1 MEISYNKKIY
11 LLWFTFIILEKFK
24 ASSFD
29 QLNFNCSFIFIQKH
43 LIPTIYF
50 FMKTKMLFSL
60 SLFSLNFNFIH
71 AQYEGY
77 SSNSWKNQLK
87 IEDQFFRNIDS
98 NSFKKH
104 LIKLTERPH
113 VVGSEA
119 NTAVQKYMGLV
130 MKNAG
135 FKVTNYPY
143 DVYLPKEP
151 GFSLIEIVTPSRA
164 VLNQKEEIISGDP
177 FTEDPLL
184 WKGWNAFSGSGDV
197 TAQVVYANYGRKE
210 DFETLKEHDVS
221 VDGKIVLARY
231 GGNFRGFKAKF
242 AEANGAAGLIIFT
255 DPKDSGFTKGLVY
268 PEGPYYN
275 ESTIQ
280 RGSLLTEDFTG
291 DPLTPFEPALPL
303 DGKNKIKRLDPK
315 ETQLPTIPVTPIA
328 YGEAT
333 KILSQMNGKEV
344 PQLWQGG
351 LPFTYRLEGGE
362 GLSVRLKVDQKIDF
376 VRATNIVG
384 ILKGSEA
391 ADEWIILGCHFDAWG
406 FGATD
411 PNSGTAMLLSL
422 SETLGKL
429 KDKGYA
435 PKRSILIGHWDAE
448 EHGVIGS
455 SEWVEQMREQL
466 NAKGVVYM
474 NFDGG
479 VSGKTFGASA
489 APTLKKLLIEA
500 SKEVQYPFSDESL
513 FEFWRKDNI
522 TEPSIGN
529 LGGGSDHIAFYM
541 HVGVPSLSGGAGGPN
556 LYHSNYDSFQFY
568 EKFVDPEFKMGPM
581 VEHMAGLMA
590 LRMANAELIPY
601 NLNRYAFDLN
611 IHFKNATEKI
621 KEFNVD
627 FDGFKNT
634 MNAIK
639 GLDKSS
645 KSLTAEIKSFLK
657 KGSFSKKRIKN
668 INDQLIALEKSFI
681 SEKGMYFGSWY
692 KSIYA
697 SSDPFSG
704 YAAWILP
711 GVEYEIALKSS
722 EKLKEWDTRYTNA
735 ISSLKSKMDTLKEEI
750 GQFK

>member
-1 MEISYNKKIY
+1 MKPKK
-11 LLWFTFIILEKFK
+11 LFI
-24 ASSFD
+24 
-29 QLNFNCSFIFIQKH
+29 
-43 LIPTIYF
+43 
-50 FMKTKMLFSL
+50 L
-60 SLFSLNFNFIH
+60 SLMLLSFTPSFS
-71 AQYEGY
+71 QYEGF
-77 SSNSWKNQLK
+77 SPTTWDNQLK
-87 IEDQFFRNIDS
+87 IEDLFLENIET
-98 NSFKKH
+98 NSFKAH

-113 VVGSEA
+113 VVGSNA
-119 NTAVQKYMGLV
+119 NSEVQRYMGAV
-130 MKNAG
+130 MEKAG

-151 GFSLIEIVTPSRA
+151 GNSLIEIVTPSRA
-164 VLNQKEEIISGDP
+164 VLNQKEDIIGGDP
-177 FTEDPLL
+177 FSKDPHL
-184 WKGWNAFSGSGDV
+184 WKGWNAFSGSGDI
-197 TAQVVYANYGRKE
+197 TAEVVYANYGRKE
-210 DFETLKEHDVS
+210 DFETLKELGIE

-242 AEANGAAGLIIFT
+242 AEANGAAGLIIYT

-280 RGSLLTEDFTG
+280 RGSLLTTDFTG

-303 DGKNKIKRLDPK
+303 DDKKKIKRLDPK
-315 ETQLPTIPVTPIA
+315 QAQLHTIPVTPIG

-333 KILSQMNGKEV
+333 KILGQMRGDAV
-344 PQLWQGG
+344 PQSWQGG
-351 LPFTYRLEGGE
+351 LPFTYRLEGGNA
-362 GLSVRLKVDQKIDF
+362 LTVRLKVDQKIDF
-376 VRATNIVG
+376 VRATNVVG
-384 ILKGSEA
+384 MLKGSEA
-391 ADEWIILGCHFDAWG
+391 PDEWIILGCHFDAWG

-429 KDKGYA
+429 KEAGYS

-455 SEWVEQMREQL
+455 SEWVEQMRDQL

-479 VSGKTFGASA
+479 VSGKNFGASA

-500 SKEVQYPFSDESL
+500 SKKVKYPYTDQSL
-513 FEFWRKDNI
+513 FDFWRKEA
-522 TEPSIGN
+522 TAEPRIGN

-556 LYHSNYDSFQFY
+556 LYHSNYDSYQFY
-568 EKFVDPEFKMGPM
+568 EQFVDPEFKMGPM

-590 LRMANAELIPY
+590 LRMANADLIPY
-601 NLNRYAFDLN
+601 NLERYAFDLN
-611 IHFKNATEKI
+611 LHFENATKKI
-621 KEFNVD
+621 KKFNTGFNG
-627 FDGFKNT
+627 FDKT
-634 MNAIK
+634 MEAIK
-639 GLDKSS
+639 RLETSS
-645 KSLTAEIKSFLK
+645 KSLTSEIKSLLES
-657 KGSFSKKRIKN
+657 GALSKKRTKS

-711 GVEYEIALKSS
+711 GLEYEIALKSS
-722 EKLKEWDTRYTNA
+722 ERLEEWDTRYANA
-735 ISSLKSKMDTLKEEI
+735 ILTLHTKMENLKKTLHSD
-750 GQFK
+750 